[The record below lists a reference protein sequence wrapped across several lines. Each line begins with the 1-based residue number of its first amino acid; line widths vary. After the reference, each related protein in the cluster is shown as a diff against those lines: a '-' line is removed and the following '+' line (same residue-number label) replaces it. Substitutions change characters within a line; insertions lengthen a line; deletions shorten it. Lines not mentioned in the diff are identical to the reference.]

1 MVVFIFFKIANYVG
15 NLLTFDFLR
24 TTSKVQKVAALHIL
38 LVKQVWLYD
47 AAKKRCYQ
55 AKKVSWPLGYFI
67 FLLANDPLSLILE
80 VQWSLAFHKV
90 ICQPES

>member
-38 LVKQVWLYD
+38 LVKQVCSQE
-47 AAKKRCYQ
+47 KRCYQ

-90 ICQPES
+90 ICQAG

>member
-1 MVVFIFFKIANYVG
+1 MVVFIFFKFANYVG

-47 AAKKRCYQ
+47 AAKKRDAIKQ
-55 AKKVSWPLGYFI
+55 RKFLGPS
-67 FLLANDPLSLILE
+67 ATS
-80 VQWSLAFHKV
+80 SS
-90 ICQPES
+90 C